1 MLQLDHFNIEVHSLK
16 LRPLLYLITFN
27 YFLKVVRNKRGS
39 SRHVYNKALTVSL
52 QRCPYFSGEFHFMH
66 TGCVLILGRWG

>member
-1 MLQLDHFNIEVHSLK
+1 MLQLEHFNIEVHSLK

-39 SRHVYNKALTVSL
+39 SRHVYNKA
-52 QRCPYFSGEFHFMH
+52 QCPYRG
-66 TGCVLILGRWG
+66 VLISQESFTLCIQGVFILGRWG